1 MTKEDFKTN
10 LLKTIQEIT
19 ADSIDKTLFFTV
31 YPVKENNVTYNSSDD
46 IVRLWILTNKNVENR
61 KFTVDEVVDFLS
73 MPNYRYPLWV
83 KVFLSESTNKE
94 IIFELKVSM
103 RFRTPTQL
111 KHIETGHPPFIYEV

>member
-1 MTKEDFKTN
+1 MTKEDFKNN

-19 ADSIDKTLFFTV
+19 ADSIDKMLFFTV
-31 YPVKENNVTYNSSDD
+31 HPVKENNVKYNSSDEF
-46 IVRLWILTNKNVENR
+46 VRLWILTNKNVENR

-73 MPNYRYPLWV
+73 LPNYRYPLWV

-111 KHIETGHPPFIYEV
+111 KYIEKGHPPFICDV

>member
-1 MTKEDFKTN
+1 MTKEDFKNN

-19 ADSIDKTLFFTV
+19 ADSIDKMLFFTV
-31 YPVKENNVTYNSSDD
+31 HPVKENNVTYNSSDD
-46 IVRLWILTNKNVENR
+46 FVRLWILTNKNVKNR
-61 KFTVDEVVDFLS
+61 KFTIDEVVDFLS
-73 MPNYRYPLWV
+73 LPNYRYPLWV

-111 KHIETGHPPFIYEV
+111 KYIETGHPPFIYDV